1 MSIVF
6 QRLSQNHN
14 TGQHIFCSK
23 LKICYFEDFLVL
35 KMIGIFIFLC
45 KLGKTA
51 KNEVKPAK
59 KAILGTFEPPLPP
72 RGAGRVKSKYR
83 V

>member
-1 MSIVF
+1 MQHIG
-6 QRLSQNHN
+6 N

-23 LKICYFEDFLVL
+23 LKICYFVDFLVL
-35 KMIGIFIFLC
+35 KTIGIFIFLC

-59 KAILGTFEPPLPP
+59 KAILGTFGPPAPQ
-72 RGAGRVKSKYR
+72 GAGRVKSKYR